1 MAAAGDDINDVL
13 EQIRAATAQI
23 RQTTRET
30 IEEAKADR
38 EKDAEQRGELEKERR
53 NGKHGRDW
61 QILQERI
68 DLGRTTFDD
77 IVNGVDHSPEAKA
90 VRDQLGRSLGTAR
103 VAFAETVENE
113 QDDFAELQLA
123 QAKLARTIAQLN
135 ELNRSL

>member
-1 MAAAGDDINDVL
+1 MAEAGDDINDVL